1 MPMQSVTVAAPGGPE
16 VLQVIEVETPQPAS
30 GEVLIEV
37 AYAALNPLDN
47 HARADRI
54 KWESSWLSLH
64 ARF

>member
-1 MPMQSVTVAAPGGPE
+1 MQSVTVAAPGGPE
-16 VLQVIEVETPQPAS
+16 VLQLIEVETPQPAS

-54 KWESSWLSLH
+54 KWNHPGYPFTPGFE
-64 ARF
+64 